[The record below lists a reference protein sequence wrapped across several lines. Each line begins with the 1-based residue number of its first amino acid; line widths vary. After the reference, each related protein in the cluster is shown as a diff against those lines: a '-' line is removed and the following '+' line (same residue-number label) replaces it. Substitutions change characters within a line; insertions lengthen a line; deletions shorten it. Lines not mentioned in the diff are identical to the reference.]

1 MTIPSK
7 NINGPSTA
15 LRINHFLARAGICS
29 RRKADELIAAQR
41 VYLNGRIAAPGD
53 KVAATDKVSLDGKE
67 IPWPGAVADFVPDS
81 GPGAGTPES
90 TAGGRF
96 TYILLNKPVQVVS
109 TVNDPQGRT
118 TVLDLLPE
126 DLRRLRLFPVGRLDY
141 FSQGLL
147 ILTNDGDLTYR
158 LTHPKWHMP
167 KVYEVLV
174 RGRVTES
181 ALRAMREG
189 MVLSEGESLAPVDC
203 RILRVTPKNDTWLE
217 MTLHQGINRQIR
229 RMMRDLNL
237 TILVLGR
244 VRHGPLALGDLAKGQ
259 WRHLSAQ
266 EVSDL
271 QADNP
276 PR

>member
-1 MTIPSK
+1 MTRSLK
-7 NINGPSTA
+7 NTNDPSTA

-41 VYLNGRIAAPGD
+41 VCLNGQIAAPGD
-53 KVAATDKVSLDGKE
+53 KVSAVDKVSLDGKE
-67 IPWPGAVADFVPDS
+67 IPWPGAGADFAPDS
-81 GPGAGTPES
+81 GSGTVPSAG

-109 TVNDPQGRT
+109 TVSDPQGRT

-126 DLRRLRLFPVGRLDY
+126 DLRSLRLFPVGRLDY

-147 ILTNDGDLTYR
+147 VLTNDGDLTYR

-203 RILRVTPKNDTWLE
+203 RILRVTLKNDTWLE

-237 TILVLGR
+237 IILVLCR
-244 VRHGPLALGDLAKGQ
+244 VRHGPLALGDLQKGQ
-259 WRHLSAQ
+259 WRHLNVQ
-266 EVSDL
+266 EVRDL
-271 QADNP
+271 QANKP